1 MKKQNILNLKR
12 TFLTLTI
19 SIAIT
24 ANAVVAA
31 EYHEID
37 KEVLMRA
44 LTGAISGVPSGTT
57 HWEKIGM
64 SETDYHNMKNL
75 SEDESWV
82 PKEDKGVF
90 WSNTI
95 PRRVQRIFWPNKGFE
110 GMLSLGFWK
119 VGSMID
125 YHLAELIEINVD
137 SSYISNAF
145 GLSVPSLKILS
156 AKNNSIKYFVAG
168 VYDMNDISSNALEF
182 LDISYNNIINHY
194 AQDYKHWNGWM
205 YYPNLKHFN
214 CMQNK
219 IERLDLTKNP
229 ILENLNCSYN
239 EISELELN
247 CSATLERFRC
257 NNNFITDL
265 DLSNYVALKD
275 LYCNHNLLTSLLL
288 DGCTKLEKLDC
299 SNNRLTSLSLGDATN
314 LQEVNIARNSFRFST
329 MPILPSTVTK
339 YYYMPQDTIYAEVI
353 NEIDLSSEYEINGNI
368 TVFEWFEILED
379 GTAIPITLPN
389 NNGVFALDISHKDK
403 RLRCRMTNATFP
415 DYIAANNTVSSKI
428 IYEAFVID
436 AGVNVLEQMQLS
448 SSLQVYPNPA
458 TAPSKITANIMCY
471 LSTVSDVDIGLYDF
485 MGQKVLDLSNHF
497 EYEPATATIHISF
510 VLPKNLSKGSY
521 FLVVR
526 SGTET
531 RTRGIIVK

>member
-1 MKKQNILNLKR
+1 MKKRNIFNLKQ
-12 TFLTLTI
+12 TFLLLV
-19 SIAIT
+19 SFAIT
-24 ANAVVAA
+24 ANAVVAE
-31 EYHEID
+31 EYHSHD
-37 KEVLMRA
+37 KSILR
-44 LTGAISGVPSGTT
+44 LILGDPKYFYDYTGNQDNWG
-57 HWEKIGM
+57 KIGL
-64 SETDYHNMKNL
+64 SETDHYNMLN
-75 SEDESWV
+75 SPQDESWV

-90 WSNTI
+90 WSDTSPKRI
-95 PRRVQRIFWPNKGFE
+95 QRIFWQNKGLVGEFHFSVYINSAHHQTAKIIE
-110 GMLSLGFWK
+110 LNLDDNDIEVVSGYLNEAKIISL
-119 VGSMID
+119 
-125 YHLAELIEINVD
+125 
-137 SSYISNAF
+137 
-145 GLSVPSLKILS
+145 
-156 AKNNSIKYFVAG
+156 KNNSVEIIWLTGNIGNY
-168 VYDMNDISSNALEF
+168 ALEF
-182 LDISYNNIINHY
+182 LDISYNEVKSPANRWQYHY
-194 AQDYKHWNGWM
+194 
-205 YYPNLKHFN
+205 NLKHFN

-219 IERLDLTKNP
+219 YKHLDLKNNT

-265 DLSNYVALKD
+265 DLTNYVALKD

-299 SNNRLTSLSLGDATN
+299 SNNRLTSLSLGDVAN

-329 MPILPSTVTK
+329 MPILPTTVTK
-339 YYYMPQDTIYAEVI
+339 YYYMPQDTIYADVI

-368 TVFEWFEILED
+368 TVFEWFEILDD

-389 NNGVFALDISHKDK
+389 NNGVFALNISHKDK

-415 DYIAANNTVSSKI
+415 DYIAANNTISSKI

-485 MGQKVLDLSNHF
+485 MGQKFLDLSNHF
-497 EYEPATATIHISF
+497 EYEPATATLHISF